1 MKKDYWTKELGKLC
15 AFFEAYI
22 KKDEKNKWFGMAMIG
37 NTTYFT
43 EHYKGRDYAI
53 SELKGYLEGMQVKIQ
68 AFAEY
73 LDNELKKGE

>member
-1 MKKDYWTKELGKLC
+1 MKEDYLPKELGKLC
-15 AFFEAYI
+15 AFFEAFI
-22 KKDEKNKWFGMAMIG
+22 KKDEKNEWFGMAMIG

-43 EHYKGRDYAI
+43 KHYKERDYAI
-53 SELKGYLEGMQVKIQ
+53 SELKGYLEGTQVKIQ